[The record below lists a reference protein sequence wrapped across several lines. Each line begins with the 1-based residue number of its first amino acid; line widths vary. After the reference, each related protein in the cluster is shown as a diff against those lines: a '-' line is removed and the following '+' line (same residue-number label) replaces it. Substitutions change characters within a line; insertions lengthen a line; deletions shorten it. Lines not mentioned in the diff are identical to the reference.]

1 MIKEAVQKLVGII
14 KKALHR
20 FKPSMKEQV
29 NQFEEQI
36 SELQVTLNEKS
47 AELTKLENKLD
58 RYNRMT
64 TKRNSI
70 GKRIKEIENTQYG
83 IFEIERPKKN
93 SEELLRL
100 RVEFKDLKDKRP
112 LIKNSKA
119 FFKLINE
126 TYDQVKEI
134 KGDIKY
140 KKKLIE
146 NTFISENEYSKLS
159 DTFSSHYENISE
171 DKNSNITTVLYIA
184 DTDNQT
190 TKRYS
195 SYEDLWEENFKDRFI
210 EDFDNFMLNELEGMN
225 VFEEYPQ
232 LMSKLQNHYPEIK
245 FAYSKAH
252 EYQKLAKELYRNDE
266 LIPDRGNYSVKTEP
280 SKVKQK
286 SNKKTSIKELRE
298 KNKELE
304 ADYKKPERK
313 QSRGRSR

>member
-1 MIKEAVQKLVGII
+1 
-14 KKALHR
+14 
-20 FKPSMKEQV
+20 MKEQV

-159 DTFSSHYENISE
+159 ENQLRCSGA
-171 DKNSNITTVLYIA
+171 LGALRIA
-184 DTDNQT
+184 D
-190 TKRYS
+190 
-195 SYEDLWEENFKDRFI
+195 
-210 EDFDNFMLNELEGMN
+210 
-225 VFEEYPQ
+225 V
-232 LMSKLQNHYPEIK
+232 
-245 FAYSKAH
+245 
-252 EYQKLAKELYRNDE
+252 AK
-266 LIPDRGNYSVKTEP
+266 
-280 SKVKQK
+280 
-286 SNKKTSIKELRE
+286 
-298 KNKELE
+298 
-304 ADYKKPERK
+304 
-313 QSRGRSR
+313 